1 MAIRSD
7 RASIS
12 SSLLIAHTGDRMS
25 ATIHDP
31 GSAAVPEDDERDW
44 LAIGMGL
51 SGLLSI
57 VALVIAIAALASGAG
72 GSSMSGMAMTP
83 ATGASAGASA
93 GAATGLASTAPIA
106 RTVKMTFKSDVEH
119 GKRGPDRTWHDAAVP
134 AIFSVHAGAKVTV
147 IAYNY
152 DVAPHSFTDPTLGVN
167 KMLPKG
173 TRSHPTES
181 KFTFIAP
188 SQPGRYPWWCVF
200 PCDPFAMSH
209 DGYMR
214 GYVTVTA

>member
-1 MAIRSD
+1 
-7 RASIS
+7 
-12 SSLLIAHTGDRMS
+12 MS

-31 GSAAVPEDDERDW
+31 GSVDVPEDDERDW
-44 LAIGMGL
+44 LAIGIGL
-51 SGLLSI
+51 SGLLSV
-57 VALVIAIAALASGAG
+57 VALIIAFAALASGSG

-83 ATGASAGASA
+83 AGASAGAS
-93 GAATGLASTAPIA
+93 GAATGLASTAPVA

-119 GKRGPDRTWHDAAVP
+119 GKRGPDRAWHDAAVP

-147 IAYNY
+147 MAYNY
-152 DVAPHSFTDPTLGVN
+152 DIAPHSFTDPTLGVN
-167 KMLPKG
+167 QVLPKG
-173 TRSHPTES
+173 SMSHPTES
-181 KFTFIAP
+181 KFTFTAP
-188 SQPGRYPWWCVF
+188 SRPGRYPWWCVF